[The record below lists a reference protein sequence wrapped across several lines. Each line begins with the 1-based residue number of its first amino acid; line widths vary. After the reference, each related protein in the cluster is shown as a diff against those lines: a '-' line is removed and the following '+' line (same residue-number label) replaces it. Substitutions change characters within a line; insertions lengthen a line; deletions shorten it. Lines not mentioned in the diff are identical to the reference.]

1 MASAKYVKALASR
14 QIKLRKAPR
23 ISGEVAL
30 VFRPLYNQ
38 ETGKTVQ
45 PKTISIGW
53 KAMEPLRRTDVSM
66 ENIRNSNLEQLIRRR
81 AVVLLDV

>member
-14 QIKLRKAPR
+14 KIKLRKAPR
-23 ISGEVAL
+23 TSGEVAL
-30 VFRPLYNQ
+30 VFRPLYDQ
-38 ETGKTVQ
+38 QTGKTVQ

-53 KAMEPLRRTDVSM
+53 TPMEPLKRTDVSLD
-66 ENIRNSNLEQLIRRR
+66 NIRHSNLEQLVGRR